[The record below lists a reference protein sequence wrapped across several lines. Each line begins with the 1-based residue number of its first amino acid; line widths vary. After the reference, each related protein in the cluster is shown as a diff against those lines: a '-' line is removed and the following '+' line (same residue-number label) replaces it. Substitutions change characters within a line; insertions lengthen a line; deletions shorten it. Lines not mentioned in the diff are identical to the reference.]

1 MINPMVLSTT
11 TSSPEA
17 SAASGLL
24 TFLPIRI
31 SIVLMWLIL
40 IRPQNKK
47 RKQEE
52 EMRQNARIGD
62 EITTIGGIVGRVVGI
77 KDDNQTLIIE
87 TGTDRAKMRIKRWAI
102 GSVDTIHDDVPPQQ
116 KKKKGFFSRKKADAE
131 EGTAKKEG
139 KKDKQADIATFFKI
153 YKYTQT

>member
-24 TFLPIRI
+24 TFLPII
-31 SIVLMWLIL
+31 LIFVLMWLIL

-102 GSVDTIHDDVPPQQ
+102 GSVDTIHDDVQPKK

-139 KKDKQADIATFFKI
+139 KKDKQADIRDVL
-153 YKYTQT
+153 